1 VKRSRW
7 DFDYRSPSR
16 NAIQETANDFIVA
29 TWSEVAPDEVAPTI
43 RASNDDTRTEAIL
56 VRPPLFW
63 YRVTTAAPKD
73 LREVADSLSA
83 SGIPVRY
90 VSSVANCNL
99 ALGPRP
105 DFAESSVCSPRAW
118 SARVERTAS
127 DDSHDG
133 WFLNRESGVDVDRA
147 VCGTG
152 LGTRLAVIDDEA
164 RDTDALDLDAEV
176 LVGVQTASQ
185 GTAHGAAM
193 AGWAVG
199 SRGDATKGQPPF
211 TGVAPNAACRLYVVP
226 RPGQGVLWLPL
237 AIVRAAD
244 DGADVIVCATYV
256 ENSTSPLLDDALE
269 FAMRLGR
276 GGLGTAVVLP
286 AGREISS
293 PKGSVHASLTLDVSD
308 PASDPRVLCVAP
320 SGRTGGWFFWTN
332 KSGKRRPFAN
342 RGPAVRVSAPG
353 DDMPYPFAKDG
364 RLGHAESSGASAIAA
379 GVALLVLGRNPGLR
393 VDELYGLLTSTAR
406 ECPTEPDGPVG
417 DQADLLPAGRD
428 PDGHDA
434 KVGHGR
440 VSARRACL
448 AACDPIAATLVTIG
462 EEDAAPRFLVLRENA
477 RSVAQAYSERLANW
491 SARILRTDRIFADA
505 CASLCRH
512 LRLLAGHADRQ
523 NAQSPGATARAVAL
537 LIGQLSVHSPPDDI
551 AEEIRAL
558 GRRACDTT
566 LAPNESRNLE
576 RALFAV
582 ASELWG

>member
-1 VKRSRW
+1 VKLPQW

-16 NAIQETANDFIVA
+16 NVAQGTANDFIVA
-29 TWSEVAPDEVAPTI
+29 TWSTVAPDRVASTI
-43 RASNDDTRTEAIL
+43 RTGGDDARIEAIL

-63 YRVTTAAPKD
+63 YRVSTTSPKD
-73 LREVADSLSA
+73 LRDVAVALAA

-90 VSSVANCNL
+90 VTSFANCNL

-105 DFAESSVCSPRAW
+105 DFADSSVCSPRGW
-118 SARVERTAS
+118 RVRVENTTP
-127 DDSHDG
+127 DSHDR
-133 WFLNRESGVDVDRA
+133 WFLSRESGVDVDRV
-147 VCGTG
+147 VCAAGH
-152 LGTRLAVIDDEA
+152 GTRLAVIDDEA
-164 RDTDALDLDAEV
+164 RDADVLDLDAEV
-176 LVGVQTASQ
+176 LIGVSTAPQ

-199 SRGDATKGQPPF
+199 SRGNATKGLPPF
-211 TGVAPNAACRLYVVP
+211 TGVAPDATCRLYVIP

-269 FAMRLGR
+269 LAMRLGR

-286 AGREISS
+286 AGREVSS
-293 PKGSVHASLTLDVSD
+293 PNGSVHASLTLDISD

-332 KSGKRRPFAN
+332 KTGKRRPFAN

-364 RLGHAESSGASAIAA
+364 GLGHAESSGASAIAA

-406 ECPTEPDGPVG
+406 ECPTLPEGPVG
-417 DQADLLPAGRD
+417 DEADLLPAGRD

-440 VSARRACL
+440 ASALRACL
-448 AACDPIAATLVTIG
+448 SASDPITATLVAMG
-462 EEDAAPRFLVLRENA
+462 EEDAARRFVVLRKNA
-477 RSVAQAYSERLANW
+477 RSVADAYSERSANW
-491 SARILRTDRIFADA
+491 AARVIRADRIFADA
-505 CASLCRH
+505 CAALCRH
-512 LRLLAGHADRQ
+512 LRLLAGHTDRQ

-537 LIGQLSVHSPPDDI
+537 LIERLRLHPASDDV
-551 AEEIRAL
+551 AEEIRTL
-558 GRRACDTT
+558 GRRACEATH
-566 LAPNESRNLE
+566 APAEHRNLE
-576 RALFAV
+576 RALFAL